1 MKKDFTMNE
10 NPAPE
15 AELEPVSADEL
26 PDPDYLAED
35 AARRHFEME
44 HAAWMEE
51 HGEEFARVMAELEA
65 EADAP
70 LPEPEG
76 PDINELWF

>member
-26 PDPDYLAED
+26 PDPRLPRRGRGK
-35 AARRHFEME
+35 AA
-44 HAAWMEE
+44 
-51 HGEEFARVMAELEA
+51 L
-65 EADAP
+65 
-70 LPEPEG
+70 
-76 PDINELWF
+76 